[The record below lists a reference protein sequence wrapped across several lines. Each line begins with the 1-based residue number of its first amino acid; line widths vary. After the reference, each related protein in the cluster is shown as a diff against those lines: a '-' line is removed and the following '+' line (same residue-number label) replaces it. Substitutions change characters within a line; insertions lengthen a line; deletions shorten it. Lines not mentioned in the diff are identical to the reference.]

1 MEVCFYQVCSILS
14 LKVWDSTDKNFFKV
28 KWCHLKENIFFA
40 LIIAPFHN
48 RFLEVFWSLAGNS
61 FAALF
66 NCKVMFLKWTIY
78 RNVHVIFVC
87 FFCLLL
93 FFVFLLEWQNKKNIQ
108 WNLSKADT
116 YGTEVFVCFR
126 ELSALE
132 RFELKSS
139 QI

>member
-1 MEVCFYQVCSILS
+1 MQEGALIICSKNFVVILFISKVSSMYFSNICFYQVCSILS

-93 FFVFLLEWQNKKNIQ
+93 FFVFVFYFPFRW
-108 WNLSKADT
+108 
-116 YGTEVFVCFR
+116 TE
-126 ELSALE
+126 
-132 RFELKSS
+132 
-139 QI
+139 